1 MSPGLNCVW
10 SGPRPTVTSA
20 SHRFGHFEHRDA
32 VLVARKV
39 LVADGGLDLL
49 GVEDRRHARSLPEST
64 IHLPFGA
71 TSTPCGDLP
80 QGRSSTNPG
89 TFFGSSTFT
98 PTASAFPSLTPFLC
112 CCLPPLMVARSCLP
126 RLSAAG
132 ALGVVGGRTPS
143 RPIRSC
149 RRPRGQNRS
158 GAP

>member
-1 MSPGLNCVW
+1 MSTTSHVPSFHFAMALSTNRECRPCPPGPNCVW

-20 SHRFGHFEHRDA
+20 SLIDSYLEHRDA

-49 GVEDRRHARSLPEST
+49 EVEDRRHALELAGADDP
-64 IHLPFGA
+64 LAVGA

-98 PTASAFPSLTPFLC
+98 PSITSPFL
-112 CCLPPLMVARSCLP
+112 R
-126 RLSAAG
+126 
-132 ALGVVGGRTPS
+132 
-143 RPIRSC
+143 
-149 RRPRGQNRS
+149 
-158 GAP
+158 